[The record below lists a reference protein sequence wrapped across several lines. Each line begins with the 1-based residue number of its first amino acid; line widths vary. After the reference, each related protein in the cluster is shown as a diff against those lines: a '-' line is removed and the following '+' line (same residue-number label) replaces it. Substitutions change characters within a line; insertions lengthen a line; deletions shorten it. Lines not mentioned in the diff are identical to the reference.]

1 MNLKKFMK
9 EMVKMAMNN
18 GGVNLGGNGA
28 QQFFDGMA
36 RANHN
41 QAHNIAVN
49 HAMDAMNTHMN
60 SINNF
65 TTQQMMHGPKF

>member
-1 MNLKKFMK
+1 M
-9 EMVKMAMNN
+9 
-18 GGVNLGGNGA
+18 GGNGA

-36 RANHN
+36 MANHN

-65 TTQQMMHGPKF
+65 TTQQMMHSPKF